1 MKVYEAL
8 LPELRRDTVY
18 LDASK
23 LAFSAYL
30 AHATL
35 AHEFQHLIHWGRDSD
50 EEAWIDEG
58 LSGYAEE
65 SGGFSRGRS
74 EHGAEFSR
82 GSQPSI

>member
-1 MKVYEAL
+1 MCMKSL

-35 AHEFQHLIHWGRDSD
+35 AHEFQHLIHWGHDSD

-58 LSGYAEE
+58 LAGYAEE
-65 SGGFSRGRS
+65 SGGFSRS
-74 EHGAEFSR
+74 
-82 GSQPSI
+82 